1 MNAKSFDVGIVNCG
15 ELNVDICIELAMVR
29 YCILRRK
36 PFQAFLQKTSTTT
49 DSGCCS
55 HCLSWQPTSLQ
66 RPQLVISTTNHNTA
80 IY

>member
-1 MNAKSFDVGIVNCG
+1 MFWGISNTEVDLLHALCNASTMNAKSFDVGIVNCG
-15 ELNVDICIELAMVR
+15 ELNVDIYIELAMVR

-55 HCLSWQPTSLQ
+55 HCLS
-66 RPQLVISTTNHNTA
+66 
-80 IY
+80 